1 MFLKYNLQSMRATF
15 ELTLKSCTYLHKP
28 SADYK
33 LFVNKFAHI
42 TSKNKFVSSLAV
54 TLFFYISCYFLIN
67 LDTFLIFLIFFNKYT
82 TSNTSSHFLLCNNH
96 ELDTHRQHQNF
107 EKHPRNLFRFCF
119 RVVTFPSD

>member
-1 MFLKYNLQSMRATF
+1 MRATF

-54 TLFFYISCYFLIN
+54 TLFF
-67 LDTFLIFLIFFNKYT
+67 TF
-82 TSNTSSHFLLCNNH
+82 H
-96 ELDTHRQHQNF
+96 
-107 EKHPRNLFRFCF
+107 
-119 RVVTFPSD
+119 VTF